1 MILSAREGVQEKEIK
16 THLQV
21 LREAKYRVKTAHG
34 VSPNWFQST
43 LALPILGLLQGS
55 AAVSAMWTL
64 LSSLMLTVLS
74 LHCQPGR
81 FLTPRPEFY
90 SERQGEAFVDDTTLW
105 NTSYLIACIL
115 VIVAKAAMKAQA
127 WAGILFVCG
136 QK

>member
-1 MILSAREGVQEKEIK
+1 MYISAILLKRVSYDLIRQMQLTVAIFDNDAKAAYDQTIPSQCMILSTREGVREEEFK

-21 LREAKYRVKTAHG
+21 LRETKYRVKTAHG

-74 LHCQPGR
+74 LHCQPGW
-81 FLTPRPEFY
+81 FLTPRLEFY
-90 SERQGEAFVDDTTLW
+90 SE
-105 NTSYLIACIL
+105 
-115 VIVAKAAMKAQA
+115 
-127 WAGILFVCG
+127 
-136 QK
+136 